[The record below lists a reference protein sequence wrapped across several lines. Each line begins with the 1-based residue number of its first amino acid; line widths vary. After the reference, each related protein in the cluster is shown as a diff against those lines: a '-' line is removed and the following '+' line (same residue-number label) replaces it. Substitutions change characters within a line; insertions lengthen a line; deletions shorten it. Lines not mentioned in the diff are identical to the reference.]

1 MINVSI
7 KYVYD
12 SIDLF
17 IYFFFKLNESNM
29 D

>member
-17 IYFFFKLNESNM
+17 IFLKKKLNESNM

>member
-17 IYFFFKLNESNM
+17 IFFKKKLNESNM